1 MLYYAQMKYKKRGNM
16 RKNSL
21 KPIISIIILV
31 AVIGGI
37 YLYDYISLKN
47 ANNLIDEINMV
58 NQKKAKV
65 LQTFTIKA
73 ASFLT
78 LGGMDNGLDNE
89 STKLLANFKANSD
102 KYIQELQKI
111 KDELKTSRAKKYMDN
126 YIERQKLHLEI
137 VSLSGEYLIQNQ
149 ESLDAGIQDSIK
161 KNEDKIKELEKIRD
175 EMAKEFTKIMKQ
187 NVTLD

>member
-1 MLYYAQMKYKKRGNM
+1 MAKK
-16 RKNSL
+16 SL
-21 KPIISIIILV
+21 KPIISIIVLV

-47 ANNLIDEINMV
+47 ANHLIDEINMV
-58 NQKKAKV
+58 NQKKAKA

-78 LGGMDNGLDNE
+78 LGGMENELDNDSKE
-89 STKLLANFKANSD
+89 LFANFKANSD

-111 KDELKTSRAKKYMDN
+111 KDELQTSRAKKYMDN
-126 YIERQKLHLEI
+126 YIERQKLHLEV
-137 VSLSGEYLIQNQ
+137 VSLSGDYLFQNQ

-161 KNEDKIKELEKIRD
+161 KNEDKIKELEKVRD